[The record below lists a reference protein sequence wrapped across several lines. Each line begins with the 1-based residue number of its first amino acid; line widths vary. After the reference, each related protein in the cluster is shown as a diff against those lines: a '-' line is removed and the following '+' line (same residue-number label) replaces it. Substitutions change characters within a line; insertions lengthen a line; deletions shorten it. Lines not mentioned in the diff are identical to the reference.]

1 MSYNRYE
8 AEIEAARDDF
18 YDQISEELY
27 PEHKEQAIDEFIDDR
42 MRSYFLKY
50 PKVIQPPIECFLH
63 ACSHLQMSPRSAL
76 VMYTTAIELYLKS
89 VLLKPVLYGMIHNES
104 VAELIVR
111 SSTGQSGFQCY
122 QKLLTSLCLHAAEI
136 NLSDLKGL
144 DGKPILRE
152 AGEVQDIRNL
162 VVHQGYQ
169 ATVREMEKARNVA
182 VMILTKIIEPVLH
195 KLSLTIGKDENGNDI
210 ILDERTEL

>member
-1 MSYNRYE
+1 
-8 AEIEAARDDF
+8 
-18 YDQISEELY
+18 
-27 PEHKEQAIDEFIDDR
+27 
-42 MRSYFLKY
+42 
-50 PKVIQPPIECFLH
+50 
-63 ACSHLQMSPRSAL
+63 
-76 VMYTTAIELYLKS
+76 MYTTAIELYLKS
-89 VLLKPVLYGMIHNES
+89 VLLKPVLYGMIHNEN

-111 SSTGQSGFQCY
+111 SSTGQSGFKRY
-122 QKLLTSLCLHAAEI
+122 QKLLASLCLNAAEI

-169 ATVREMEKARNVA
+169 ATAMEMEKARNVA
-182 VMILTKIIEPVLH
+182 VVILTKIIEPVLH
-195 KLSLTIGKDENGNDI
+195 KLGLTIGKEENGNDI